1 MTQSLPLSHSYN
13 LARLGNAGDEVHFA
27 ASEAERA
34 ALAKWAGVLSVE
46 KLEVRVQI
54 KKRAPNRYG
63 LSFALAAEVTQA
75 CVVTLEPVPAGI
87 QHSFSRELVFTGP
100 SRQRAA
106 QPPKSAESE
115 VVLAFNPEEGPEAG
129 EEGPEEITSLHQ
141 DLAVPALEELVLS
154 LDPYPRRQGV
164 EFAPKTGESAPP
176 PSPFAILKG
185 LK

>member
-1 MTQSLPLSHSYN
+1 MTQGLPLSHSYN
-13 LARLGNAGDEVHFA
+13 LARLGNAGDEVYFA
-27 ASEAERA
+27 ASEAERG

-100 SRQRAA
+100 SRQRTA
-106 QPPKSAESE
+106 QSPKPAESE
-115 VVLAFNPEEGPEAG
+115 IVLAFDPEEG

-141 DLAVPALEELVLS
+141 DLAVPALEEFVLS

-164 EFAPKTGESAPP
+164 EFAPKTGESDPP
-176 PSPFAILKG
+176 PSPFAVLKG